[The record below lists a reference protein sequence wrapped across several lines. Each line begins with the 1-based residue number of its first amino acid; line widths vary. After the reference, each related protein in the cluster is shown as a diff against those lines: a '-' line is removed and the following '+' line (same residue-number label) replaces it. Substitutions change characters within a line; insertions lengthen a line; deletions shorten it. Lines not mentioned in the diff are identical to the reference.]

1 MGGRLPILLL
11 AAVVMAA
18 PSVGAQTH
26 STRRHHA
33 VAKKRSAR
41 VRRPVDVNT
50 VAIQVMLDRAGYS
63 PGEIDGQMGTATKRA
78 LDAYENNG
86 GNPNALP
93 PDALA
98 KYQITAQDAAGPF
111 APQIPPELMQQAKLD
126 ALDYQ
131 DLPEE
136 LGERFHASP
145 TLLHRLNPGIA
156 FAANATITVPNVG
169 TTPAPVGP
177 PPGRQ
182 TDSGNPADTTVT
194 VRKSTSDL
202 VVTDAE
208 GRTLFYAPVTT
219 GSQHDPLPLGT
230 WKVKGVQHNPAFHYN
245 PKEFWDAKP
254 GDAKATIAPGP
265 NNPVGV
271 VWIDLNKPDYGIHGT
286 PEPSL
291 IGKTTSH
298 GCVRMTNW
306 DALTVASLVRPGT
319 RVVFSQ

>member
-1 MGGRLPILLL
+1 MRAQLPILLL
-11 AAVVMAA
+11 AAIVVAG

-41 VRRPVDVNT
+41 APRAVDVDT
-50 VAIQVMLDRAGYS
+50 VALQVMLDRAGFS
-63 PGEIDGQMGTATKRA
+63 PGEIDGQVGTATRRA
-78 LDAYENNG
+78 LDAYEKSG
-86 GNPNALP
+86 GNPNTRP
-93 PDALA
+93 PDALS
-98 KYQITAQDAAGPF
+98 KYQITAQNAAGPF
-111 APQIPPELMQQAKLD
+111 APKIPSELMQQAKLD

-131 DLPEE
+131 NLPEE

-145 TLLHRLNPGIA
+145 TLLRRLNPGIA

-169 TTPAPVGP
+169 RAAPPVG

-182 TDSGNPADTTVT
+182 TDSDNPAATTVT

-208 GRTLFYAPVTT
+208 GHTLFYAPVTT

-230 WKVKGVQHNPAFHYN
+230 WKVTGVQHNPAFHYN

-286 PEPSL
+286 PEPSI

-306 DALTVASLVRPGT
+306 DALIVASLVRPGT
-319 RVVFSQ
+319 RVVFSE